1 MKKILLISLVFL
13 MFGLMAKA
21 QGNDA
26 KKTYYDDAKTKMKE
40 AYMTRQVYTFGGDA
54 SAAEK
59 TEQKHGPYYMYFE
72 NGKLQISGSYNA
84 DQKDGEWKYYDDK
97 GKLLKIENYK
107 NGVLQEE

>member
-1 MKKILLISLVFL
+1 MKKILVFTL
-13 MFGLMAKA
+13 AFFMFGLMVKA
-21 QGNDA
+21 QGNDGV
-26 KKTYYDDAKTKMKE
+26 KTYYDAAKTKMKE
-40 AYMTRQVYTFGGDA
+40 AYMTRSVYTFGADPG
-54 SAAEK
+54 SAEK
-59 TEQKHGPYYMYFE
+59 VEQKHGPYYLYFE